1 MHRAGSDHP
10 DEFGLMAELARVPRI
25 KGVVKWEHIYRCT
38 VVGHVPFRSIVSRLT
53 VDEVVTTIEFLG
65 ATIEAFESAREASRP
80 RIGVAALNPH
90 GGEGGEFGDEE
101 QRVLE
106 PAIQAARQRF
116 PYDVSGP
123 YPADTIWHRAVSKSL
138 DGIVYLYHDQGN
150 IAMKAAAFGE
160 GVLIYAGLPYPV
172 MAPGHGTAYE
182 IAGQGRA
189 EHQNIYRALD
199 LAIEAY
205 ANAHRGRAS

>member
-10 DEFGLMAELARVPRI
+10 DEFSLMAELAQVPRI
-25 KGVVKWEHIYRCT
+25 KGVVKWGSIYRCT
-38 VVGHVPFRSIVSRLT
+38 VVGHVAFRDILSNLT
-53 VDEVVTTIEFLG
+53 VDGVVTTIGLLG
-65 ATIEAFESAREASRP
+65 ATIEGFGVAKEALGP

-101 QRVLE
+101 QGVLA
-106 PAIQAARQRF
+106 PAIEAARQRF
-116 PYDVSGP
+116 PYDISGP
-123 YPADTIWHRAVSKSL
+123 FPADTIWNRAVNQSL

-189 EHQNIYRALD
+189 DHLNFSRALD
-199 LAIEAY
+199 LAIEACE
-205 ANAHRGRAS
+205 RTTE